1 MQKSYRNW
9 LDFLV
14 PFIVSAVFAGLN
26 LLTFF
31 QNGETKV
38 YDMLLHLK
46 PRISQEKS
54 ILFIDIDDFAI
65 EKIGMFPWSR
75 DIMADGLILMKEFE
89 AKYAVFDIEYVDKS
103 PLGLNSEVL
112 TTEIPQAFAE
122 EFATLNEFVTG
133 LFAALQAGS
142 ISLRD
147 AEDYVADL
155 SGLTEMSQSVLITK
169 VQEIAKD
176 NDRYLGQAA
185 RFFESA
191 FFTVNMFDETE
202 EKTPEDLKQLVLEK
216 ISLKNITVEGDFP
229 FSYAEMRPAIRPV
242 TEGGRGAGFVNIV
255 VDDDGLRR
263 RIELIN
269 EYRGKYFA
277 QLAFSPLLDWL
288 GNPEVVVKKDRVIIK
303 EARLP
308 DGEVRDINIPLAT
321 DGRFLINWP
330 KAEFMDTY
338 RHMSFYELILHQ
350 RFEENLIYNLDLM
363 AEFGILNL
371 LGASDILAPYQEAEA
386 LKNNVL
392 EGGDTELIKEYRDV
406 RADFFAAVGEF
417 LKSDAEASVIE
428 YIDDSLA
435 SPDFPEEFKSV
446 YVDLKARTPEIF
458 KNTRDIYDGLEISRQ
473 KLTGHLKDS
482 FCILGWIGT
491 STTDIGVTPF
501 EERFMNVGTH
511 ASVVNTILSGRYLD
525 DLPWWYSAIAALLLA
540 FLVTFIIQGMEPLP
554 SIIVGVGSLL
564 AVLAAGALIFI
575 YTGIYVNLLT
585 PSLSVFFTFLVI
597 TVFKFMR
604 TEQERSYIR
613 NAFGH
618 YLSSDVINHLL
629 DDPDKL
635 ELGGEQKFITA
646 MFTDVRG
653 FSTISEKLNPTDLVK
668 LLNEYLTA
676 MSDTVLDLR
685 GTIDKYEGDAII
697 CFFGAPVEFEDH
709 ARRACLSAVRMR
721 KIESGLNEH
730 FLENNLSPGPLLTR
744 IGINT
749 GEMVV
754 GNMGTLKKM
763 DYTIMGSSVN
773 LAARLEGVNKQ
784 YGTWLLISQNTYDA
798 GGKDFTTRQMDRVRV
813 VGINE
818 PVRLY
823 ELIDEKETTDSAT
836 KEAIDTFH
844 LGQELFENKA
854 WDKAL
859 KHFQEVLKMIPDD
872 GPSKVFSERCKQ
884 YQKKAPP
891 DTWDGVFNLTVK

>member
-1 MQKSYRNW
+1 
-9 LDFLV
+9 
-14 PFIVSAVFAGLN
+14 
-26 LLTFF
+26 
-31 QNGETKV
+31 
-38 YDMLLHLK
+38 MLLHFK
-46 PRISQEKS
+46 PKISQEKS
-54 ILFIDIDDFAI
+54 ILFVDIDDFAI

-122 EFATLNEFVTG
+122 EFSTLNEFVTG
-133 LFAALQAGS
+133 LFDALQSGS
-142 ISLRD
+142 ITLRD
-147 AEDYVADL
+147 AQGYIEDL
-155 SGLTEMSQSVLITK
+155 SGLTEMSQSVLIDK

-185 RFFESA
+185 RFFENA

-216 ISLKNITVEGDFP
+216 ISLKNVTVEGDFP
-229 FSYAEMRPAIRPV
+229 FSYPEMRPAIRPV
-242 TEGGRGAGFVNIV
+242 TEGSKGAGFVNIV

-263 RIELIN
+263 RVELIN

-288 GNPEVVVKKDRVIIK
+288 GNPEVVARKDTVIIK
-303 EARLP
+303 QANLP
-308 DGEVRDINIPLAT
+308 SGEVKDITIPLAS

-330 KAEFMDTY
+330 KVEFMDSY
-338 RHMSFYELILHQ
+338 RHMSFYELVLHK
-350 RFEENLIYNLDLM
+350 RFEERLISNLDLM
-363 AEFGILNL
+363 AEFGILDL
-371 LGASDILAPYQEAEA
+371 LGVSDILAPYQEAEA
-386 LKNNVL
+386 VKMNVL
-392 EGGDTELIKEYRDV
+392 EGGDTELIKEYRDM
-406 RADFFAAVGEF
+406 RADFLTAVGEF
-417 LKSDAEASVIE
+417 LKSDAETSVLE
-428 YIDDSLA
+428 YIDASLA

-446 YVDLKARTPEIF
+446 YVDLKAKTPEMF
-458 KNTRDIYDGLEISRQ
+458 KNTKEIYDGLEISRQ
-473 KLTGHLKDS
+473 KLAEHLKDS

-491 STTDIGVTPF
+491 STTDIGVNPF

-511 ASVVNTILSGRYLD
+511 ASVVNTILTERFLD
-525 DLPWWYSAIAALLLA
+525 DLPWLYSAIAALVLA
-540 FLVTFIIQGMEPLP
+540 ILVTFVIQGMEPLP
-554 SIIVGVGSLL
+554 SIIVGVVSLL
-564 AVLAAGALIFI
+564 VVVAADALIFI
-575 YTGIYVNLLT
+575 YTGVYVNLLT
-585 PSLSVFFTFLVI
+585 PALSVFFTFLVI

-613 NAFGH
+613 SAFGH
-618 YLSSDVINHLL
+618 YLSSDVINNLL

-653 FSTISEKLNPTDLVK
+653 FSTISEKLEPTDLVK

-709 ARRACLSAVRMR
+709 AHKACLSAVRMR
-721 KIESGLNEH
+721 KIEAELNKH

-749 GEMVV
+749 GDMVV
-754 GNMGTLKKM
+754 GNMGTIKKM

-784 YGTWLLISQNTYDA
+784 YGTWVLISQSTYDA

-823 ELIDEKETTDSAT
+823 ELIDEKEATDPSME
-836 KEAIDTFH
+836 EAIATFH

-854 WDKAL
+854 WDKAE
-859 KHFQEVLKMIPDD
+859 KHFQEVLKILPND
-872 GPSKVFSERCKQ
+872 GPSSVFIDRCKQ
-884 YQKKAPP
+884 YRKKAPP